1 MKIHKSMICCDDV
14 ESRRNVFNECN
25 KTLKNKLH
33 KFKAIITKEN
43 YKHYCRVSVEEN
55 ISTRHYNT
63 FFQTMPNKLG
73 CNLSH
78 GRLLKFLNKEKSDFD
93 WFLILEDDVVIDKD
107 INNLLP
113 EIISQAKSVSSEYVR
128 LEYMDKTYV
137 CLGKK
142 YSPRIQIHD
151 SRKMSEGLYK
161 ALPQYGSRGQLI
173 SKAGIR
179 LILDDL
185 PFDDHVDNFFCKRR
199 KKLNASVYKDS
210 IVQTIGSEDYG
221 DSSAKIS
228 SLINNNLCEKKFTAT
243 ELHNHNE

>member
-43 YKHYCRVSVEEN
+43 YKHYCRISVEEN

-73 CNLSH
+73 CNLSY

-93 WFLILEDDVVIDKD
+93 WFLILEDDVVIDKN
-107 INNLLP
+107 ITKLLP
-113 EIISQAKSVSSEYVR
+113 EIVSEAKSISSEYVR
-128 LEYMDKTYV
+128 LEYMDKAYV

-142 YSPRIQIHD
+142 YSPLIQFHD
-151 SRKMSEGLYK
+151 SNKMSKSLYK
-161 ALPQYGSRGQLI
+161 SIPQYGTRGQLI
-173 SKAGIR
+173 SKAGIK
-179 LILDDL
+179 LILNDL
-185 PFDDHVDNFFCKRR
+185 PFNDHMDNFFSKRIAR
-199 KKLNASVYKDS
+199 LNASTYKDS
-210 IVQTIGSEDYG
+210 IVQTIGSENYC
-221 DSSAKIS
+221 DSSAKIP
-228 SLINNNLCEKKFTAT
+228 SLINTNLCERKFTAM
-243 ELHNHNE
+243 ELHNHNK